1 MDGYNSWVKP
11 HLRITVVIILLL
23 GFLHIHAYNK
33 SNLSIYVNGVQRN
46 MIVFTPDGVTSGL
59 PLMIVTHG
67 MGQDPTYQ
75 YEGDRLYQLIDTERF
90 IVAYLASNG
99 STWDTG

>member
-1 MDGYNSWVKP
+1 MNNKQIVKP
-11 HLRITVVIILLL
+11 AIRMAFMLILLL
-23 GFLHIHAYNK
+23 NCLHIHAYTKTNM
-33 SNLSIYVNGVQRN
+33 SIYVNGVQRN

-75 YEGDRLYQLIDTERF
+75 YEGARLYQLIATCCHCLPGRQ
-90 IVAYLASNG
+90 
-99 STWDTG
+99 